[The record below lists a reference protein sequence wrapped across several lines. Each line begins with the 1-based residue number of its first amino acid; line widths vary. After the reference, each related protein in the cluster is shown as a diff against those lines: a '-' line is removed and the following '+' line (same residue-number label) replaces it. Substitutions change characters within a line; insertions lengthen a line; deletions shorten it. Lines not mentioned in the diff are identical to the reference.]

1 MLSAACIEVDPR
13 KRLDVSMAMV
23 FFSGEL
29 QRFTGEEK
37 TSVVALNYRELL
49 EELRNKYPDLA
60 NSEIAS
66 MAIAIDGEIV
76 HEPLLELIPKGA
88 ELHFFHFIAGG

>member
-1 MLSAACIEVDPR
+1 
-13 KRLDVSMAMV
+13 MAMV

-88 ELHFFHFIAGG
+88 ELHFFHFIAGIRD

>member
-1 MLSAACIEVDPR
+1 
-13 KRLDVSMAMV
+13 MAMV

-66 MAIAIDGEIV
+66 MAIAIHGEIV

-88 ELHFFHFIAGG
+88 ELHFFHFIGINSKLI

>member
-37 TSVVALNYRELL
+37 TSVVASNYRELL
-49 EELRNKYPDLA
+49 EKLRNKYPDLA

-76 HEPLLELIPKGA
+76 HEPLLELIPEAA

>member
-1 MLSAACIEVDPR
+1 
-13 KRLDVSMAMV
+13 MATV
-23 FFSGEL
+23 FFSSEL

-37 TSVVALNYRELL
+37 IEVSAQNYRELL
-49 EELRNKYPDLA
+49 AELTIKFPELRS
-60 NSEIAS
+60 SEIDD

-76 HEPLLELIPKGA
+76 HEPLLESIPQNA

>member
-1 MLSAACIEVDPR
+1 MFTASCPEVDSG
-13 KRLDVSMAMV
+13 KRLGVSMAMV

-29 QRFTGEEK
+29 QRFTGEECC
-37 TSVVALNYRELL
+37 SVVAPNYRELL
-49 EELRNKYPDLA
+49 AELYEKHPGLKD
-60 NSEIAS
+60 SEIAQ

-76 HEPLLELIPKGA
+76 HEPLLEEIPDGA

>member
-37 TSVVALNYRELL
+37 TSVVASNYRELL
-49 EELRNKYPDLA
+49 EKLRNKYPDLA

-76 HEPLLELIPKGA
+76 HEPLLELIPEEA